1 MKRYLVPLSLALVL
15 VSVTYAVTER
25 VVEMRKPEVVV
36 TEPVVAVDPTA
47 TLTEVDVRT
56 GDQFWGLH
64 LDGVI
69 PCASMLVKGGGH
81 LVIISPQGNHEA
93 RCYFHVKDAKTVQLG
108 KVHFRLQVVGPDQIH
123 VIREPAEQ
131 VAVASR

>member
-1 MKRYLVPLSLALVL
+1 MKRHLGTFAAALL
-15 VSVTYAVTER
+15 LILGTFTVTER
-25 VVEMRKPEVVV
+25 WVLHRQHTVQAQ
-36 TEPVVAVDPTA
+36 PVAVVDPTA
-47 TLTEVDVRT
+47 DLTEIDVRT
-56 GDQFWGLH
+56 GDAFWGLH

-93 RCYFHVKDAKTVQLG
+93 RCYFHIKDAKVVELG
-108 KVHFRLQVVGPDQIH
+108 AVRFRLQVVAPDQVH

>member
-1 MKRYLVPLSLALVL
+1 MKRHLGTVAAALFLVL
-15 VSVTYAVTER
+15 GTFTVTER
-25 VVEMRKPEVVV
+25 WVLHRQHAVQAQ
-36 TEPVVAVDPTA
+36 PVVAVDPTA
-47 TLTEVDVRT
+47 DLAEVDVRT
-56 GDQFWGLH
+56 GDAFWGLH

-93 RCYFHVKDAKTVQLG
+93 RCYFHIKDTKVVELG
-108 KVHFRLQVVGPDQIH
+108 AVRFRLQVVAPDRIH